1 MAPRLPQLLRT
12 SPRLAVTC
20 AATAIVMLTSVA
32 WSLHRKP
39 KTWPPDEVPVAFW
52 AWRNEAPSE
61 ADVRRAIQ
69 GTRARTLFLRAG
81 QIDFQDETLHR
92 IRNAGGTL
100 PQGIELHLVYNATRS
115 LLAQLE
121 NVDDNLLASSIY
133 EAFAK
138 DAERGLADHATV
150 AGLQIDIDVPTR
162 LLPRYAKTLRA
173 VHARLPPRI
182 QLSITGL
189 PTWMDSPALNGVL
202 DQVDFWIPQFYGAKI
217 PERMDQSI
225 PISSTQF
232 VAREVTRARELD
244 RPFYAG
250 LAAYSYA
257 LLYNNSGTLITLRG
271 DMNPLHVSDD
281 ANLELRERGMI
292 DNTNEWRYVYRARAG
307 GVIEGLAMNAGDFLV
322 VDTPS
327 TESLRL
333 AARAVRELA
342 GKKLLGI
349 CVFRLPGGNDAA
361 TLRIEQIA
369 AALGDLLP
377 RVGVSAEMVMLAA
390 TEQQRGEVVHEA
402 RLTVVNTGTEGILTG
417 DGLTV
422 DLTVPPGSAHQVSLE
437 GFKSVIT
444 HCGSVL
450 NGSPVAVAPC
460 SERRAN
466 VLRFR
471 AASLAPGES
480 VQARLVFNEPVPSV
494 LFARIEIQSD
504 DGQTHVLNQQVIV
517 SSGARK

>member
-1 MAPRLPQLLRT
+1 MALRLPQLLRT
-12 SPRLAVTC
+12 SPRLAFTC
-20 AATAIVMLTSVA
+20 AVTAIVMLTSVA

-81 QIDFQDETLHR
+81 QIDFQDGTLHR

-225 PISSTQF
+225 PISSMQF

-281 ANLELRERGMI
+281 ANLELMERGI
-292 DNTNEWRYVYRARAG
+292 INNTNEWRYVYRARAG

-333 AARAVRELA
+333 AARAVRGLA

-377 RVGVSAEMVMLAA
+377 RVGVSAEMVLLAA
-390 TEQQRGEVVHEA
+390 AEQQRADVVHEA

-422 DLTVPPGSAHQVSLE
+422 DLTVPPGSAQQLSLQ

-450 NGSPVAVAPC
+450 NGSPVAAAPC

-466 VLRFR
+466 VLRFT

-494 LFARIEIQSD
+494 LFAHIEIQSD